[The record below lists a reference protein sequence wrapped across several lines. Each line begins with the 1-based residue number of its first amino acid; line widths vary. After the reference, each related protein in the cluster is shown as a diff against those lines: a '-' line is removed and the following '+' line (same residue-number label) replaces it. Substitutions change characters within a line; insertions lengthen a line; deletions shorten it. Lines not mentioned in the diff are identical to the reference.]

1 MLNICYLNCMPYG
14 DALALMEARHAEV
27 VANRAHPG
35 FLLVVQHPPTV
46 TMGKRELLTDMRV
59 PPSQLKY
66 QGVAY
71 YKIDRGG
78 SVTVHEPGQVVI
90 YPIMHMDT
98 YGHSVRS
105 YVCALEEAMI
115 QICAHY
121 GVVAR
126 RDPINPGV
134 WVKENKIG
142 AVGIRVLN
150 KVTKHGL
157 AFNVTNTL
165 GTFSTIVPCGIRGR
179 GVTRLQDEVLQ
190 SSDINY
196 AEVEKYLANC
206 VQSQISIRKGV

>member
-1 MLNICYLNCMPYG
+1 MLDVRYLNCMPYG
-14 DALALMEARHAEV
+14 EALALMEAVHAEV
-27 VANRAHPG
+27 VVGRAQHRG
-35 FLLVVQHPPTV
+35 VLLVVQHPPTV
-46 TMGKRELLTDMRV
+46 TMGKREMLTDMRV
-59 PPSQLKY
+59 PPDQLKY

-105 YVCALEEAMI
+105 YVTALEEAMI
-115 QICAHY
+115 QTCAHY
-121 GVVAR
+121 GVAAR
-126 RDPINPGV
+126 RDAINPGV
-134 WVKENKIG
+134 WVGENKIG
-142 AVGIRVLN
+142 AVGIRILN

-179 GVTRLQDEVLQ
+179 GVTRLQDELSTTVQ
-190 SSDINY
+190 SSLNY
-196 AEVEKYLANC
+196 AEVETFLAQQ
-206 VQSQISIRKGV
+206 VQKLLCT